1 MLPSM
6 YLRDF
11 RPESPEAVVLL
22 HGQVFDGRLWDEVI
36 PSLAP
41 RRVLVPDFPGHG
53 RSSAEPVRPLAD
65 SHVELEAQLLARG
78 VREAFVVGYSLGSW
92 HALGLALRGKLS
104 VKGLYLLGP
113 WPGADAAVLAQFA
126 GLAPL
131 ARTRQLDWVEVFLGN
146 CFSKDWAA
154 THPATL
160 AATRERIRE
169 GSAHALI
176 EELTHFP
183 AMEDFRPRAGE
194 LSMPVLIRVGDADP
208 STPAVA
214 AEAFAKNVKQCR
226 LEVVPG
232 VAHHYLAQD
241 FEGTVASIK
250 RFVGG

>member
-1 MLPSM
+1 MLQLQPGSHRL
-6 YLRDF
+6 YLVKPGF
-11 RPESPEAVVLL
+11 AP
-22 HGQVFDGRLWDEVI
+22 FDETRT
-36 PSLAP
+36 LAP
-41 RRVLVPDFPGHG
+41 RPG
-53 RSSAEPVRPLAD
+53 R
-65 SHVELEAQLLARG
+65 LLARRAR
-78 VREAFVVGYSLGSW
+78 VD
-92 HALGLALRGKLS
+92 HARR
-104 VKGLYLLGP
+104 
-113 WPGADAAVLAQFA
+113 AAPA
-126 GLAPL
+126 
-131 ARTRQLDWVEVFLGN
+131 
-146 CFSKDWAA
+146 SSAA
-154 THPATL
+154 ASRRR

-241 FEGTVASIK
+241 FEGTVASIQ
-250 RFVGG
+250 RFAGG